1 MNFDQQALQE
11 LFKLQRK
18 IRIAQLGECE
28 TLDFQLQV
36 RFRLEPKKKPALVQ
50 DFFLNINLIPL
61 VLPSSFLPFTLNRS
75 LELKQS
81 MLLQRSL
88 MIHRLTLL

>member
-1 MNFDQQALQE
+1 MSLDQQALQE

-36 RFRLEPKKKPALVQ
+36 SFRLEPKKKPALVQ

>member
-1 MNFDQQALQE
+1 MSLNQQALQE

-36 RFRLEPKKKPALVQ
+36 SFRLEPNKKKSALV
-50 DFFLNINLIPL
+50 NINLIPL
-61 VLPSSFLPFTLNRS
+61 LLPSSFLPIYPR
-75 LELKQS
+75 
-81 MLLQRSL
+81 
-88 MIHRLTLL
+88 